1 MSLTSEVKKRCKHC
15 DGRGTLANGC
25 PDALGVETERCNACK
40 GKGYVM
46 RVGASS
52 PTPLFVMA
60 ARPPHTPAP
69 FYLEAA

>member
-1 MSLTSEVKKRCKHC
+1 MSLTVETKKRCKHC

-25 PDALGVETERCNACK
+25 PDAFGVETEKCNACK

-46 RVGASS
+46 RVEAKS
-52 PTPLFVMA
+52 PTPPYVMVV
-60 ARPPHTPAP
+60 RPPHTPAT